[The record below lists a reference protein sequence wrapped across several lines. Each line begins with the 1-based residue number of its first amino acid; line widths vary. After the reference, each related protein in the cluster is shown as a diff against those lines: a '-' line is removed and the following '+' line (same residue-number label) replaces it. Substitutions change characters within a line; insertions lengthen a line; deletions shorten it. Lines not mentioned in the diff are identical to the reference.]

1 MNNNNCN
8 NSIYDIKETAKKL
21 HISIS
26 MLRKLIYEKD
36 IRFFKI
42 GNRYY
47 FREEDLKNFIEKRIG
62 GYLYEN

>member
-1 MNNNNCN
+1 MN

-26 MLRKLIYEKD
+26 MLRKLIYDKD

-47 FREEDLKNFIEKRIG
+47 FREEDLVDFINNRLG
-62 GYLYEN
+62 GNEIWN